1 MIVDGGSTDGTV
13 DVIRRYEEHLAWWV
27 SEPDEGQTDAINK
40 GIERTSGE
48 VVAYINS
55 DDYFLPGAFDR
66 AIELLESTD
75 AMYVGGAVLDLDTE
89 GRLTEIAMWRP
100 EPPERYEEHFP
111 RGRQWW
117 LVVPFYLP
125 QSSVFWRR
133 EVFESHGMFSRDLH
147 YVFDGEFMCRL
158 ALAGEKLVLIPGEAL
173 SVRGVHEQQK
183 SHEPLKFRREINTFP
198 TRLRHSLTRWER
210 LKLRPVVALHR
221 MQVYSYRDQLGGRWL
236 GTVAARLRVRP
247 GSYASPVTCWSTCRR
262 VSGPR
267 SGPGIAAG
275 ASWATL
281 GQVGD
286 DHAPRVRPEGG
297 DRLVERIGGDLLAGP
312 QGPFVDE
319 HPVAVAAEA
328 LEQLDAGFDG
338 GQHLPVELEGHG
350 GERAAETRKT
360 SASSPSTSI
369 LQSLG
374 APN

>member
-1 MIVDGGSTDGTV
+1 MRPKLSVITPTYNQAQFIERTIQSVLEQGYPNLEYVIVDGGSTDGTV

-27 SEPDEGQTDAINK
+27 SEPDKGQTDAINK

-133 EVFESHGMFSRDLH
+133 EVFESHGMFSPDLH

-173 SVRGVHEQQK
+173 SVRGVHEEQK

-198 TRLRHSLTRWER
+198 TRLGHSLTRWER
-210 LKLRPVVALHR
+210 LKLRPVLALHR
-221 MQVYSYRDQLGGRWL
+221 MRVYSYRDQLGGRWL
-236 GTVAARLRVRP
+236 GRWLLDYVFAPVVRFAGDLLEHVPARVRP
-247 GSYASPVTCWSTCRR
+247 PIRSRDRR
-262 VSGPR
+262 R
-267 SGPGIAAG
+267 
-275 ASWATL
+275 
-281 GQVGD
+281 
-286 DHAPRVRPEGG
+286 R
-297 DRLVERIGGDLLAGP
+297 
-312 QGPFVDE
+312 
-319 HPVAVAAEA
+319 
-328 LEQLDAGFDG
+328 
-338 GQHLPVELEGHG
+338 
-350 GERAAETRKT
+350 
-360 SASSPSTSI
+360 
-369 LQSLG
+369 
-374 APN
+374 